1 MPAISILSAM
11 IWNLGTDLSFL
22 RTNYSDQVDT
32 NLAINEY
39 NGIGCELSTKQST
52 LTDKS
57 IILKVLGNSAD
68 VSSHEA
74 DMEVSKVKSLRKR
87 LTEKVRRTTEMLEE
101 FSLYSKFG

>member
-11 IWNLGTDLSFL
+11 IWNLGTDLTFL

-32 NLAINEY
+32 DLAINEY
-39 NGIGCELSTKQST
+39 IDIVRELSTKQCT

-57 IILKVLGNSAD
+57 IIQKVLGNSAD
-68 VSSHEA
+68 VSSDEA
-74 DMEVSKVKSLRKR
+74 DMEVSKVKSIRKP
-87 LTEKVRRTTEMLEE
+87 LTEKVRRTIEMLEE

>member
-22 RTNYSDQVDT
+22 RTNYSGQVDT
-32 NLAINEY
+32 DLAINEY
-39 NGIGCELSTKQST
+39 IDIVRELSTKQCT

-57 IILKVLGNSAD
+57 IIQKVLGNSAD
-68 VSSHEA
+68 VSSDEA
-74 DMEVSKVKSLRKR
+74 DMEVSKVKSIRKP
-87 LTEKVRRTTEMLEE
+87 LNEKVRRTIEMLEE